1 MRAHRSRGSR
11 GFRVFCEVVDA
22 KRDAT
27 ILTYH
32 EGKSLSSAAPGETM
46 KLELQ
51 TTEPIRSI
59 DLTDS
64 QARLTLALYSVR
76 NRAVG

>member
-1 MRAHRSRGSR
+1 LAWHELLDQSSEWVAASLDADILGGFEPRLNEGSPVEGFSR

-32 EGKSLSSAAPGETM
+32 EGKSLSSAAPGE
-46 KLELQ
+46 
-51 TTEPIRSI
+51 S
-59 DLTDS
+59 
-64 QARLTLALYSVR
+64 
-76 NRAVG
+76 